1 MATAL
6 ARVPSGPLAWDGA
19 DIFGDDFDDVVAA
32 VFASDGDAPA
42 WLDAPI
48 NPAPASKAPASTV
61 APRAAPAR
69 APAPPRADGKQAVT
83 PLHRCVNPTHAVPCA
98 WCVFAAPPHPTH
110 PVAGRFRPPRAPRAH
125 AGAPPRRPGAH
136 PRRLRRMSW
145 TTSWW
150 ATRARCGARS
160 PHFGSF
166 RVARVPLPPAPGARA
181 ERQPRRASQKNGEK
195 KLRSQLTH
203 TPEWNNVRLRRVA
216 LRRNRSIQA
225 GRAPRRAHTAPR
237 RRNPALG
244 PAPRAPCGPW
254 RAPDAPRRAIRP
266 PQTLRPA
273 RLPFERSLTR
283 TAPPAPAGGRALPPG
298 RHLRGH
304 GASRAPRAARARR
317 CGRALSWR
325 RNGLRKRVC
334 TERSR

>member
-48 NPAPASKAPASTV
+48 AVPASKAPASTV

-98 WCVFAAPPHPTH
+98 WCVLCGLPRIPRNRWQS
-110 PVAGRFRPPRAPRAH
+110 RFGPPRRARAH
-125 AGAPPRRPGAH
+125 AGAAPRRAGAH
-136 PRRLRRMSW
+136 PRRLLRTSW

-160 PHFGSF
+160 PNPGS
-166 RVARVPLPPAPGARA
+166 AGLQRVPLPPAPGGRA
-181 ERQPRRASQKNGEK
+181 DGFPPLVPQKNGEK

-203 TPEWNNVRLRRVA
+203 TPEWNNVRCCRAAV
-216 LRRNRSIQA
+216 RRNRSIHA
-225 GRAPRRAHTAPR
+225 GRAARLAPRAPR
-237 RRNPALG
+237 RRNLALR
-244 PAPRAPCGPW
+244 PAPCAARGAW
-254 RAPDAPRRAIRP
+254 RAPAALRP
-266 PQTLRPA
+266 PLLHTQTLRPRDSA
-273 RLPFERSLTR
+273 
-283 TAPPAPAGGRALPPG
+283 
-298 RHLRGH
+298 
-304 GASRAPRAARARR
+304 
-317 CGRALSWR
+317 
-325 RNGLRKRVC
+325 V
-334 TERSR
+334 